1 MKLDELIQ
9 SPDIPSLPEAVIR
22 LTELI
27 NAEASV
33 PEITAV
39 ISTEPALTIR
49 TLELANSAWY
59 KRERT
64 ILKVSDAI
72 SMIGMSA
79 LYQLIFST
87 SVTRIFHGIDTNLID
102 MMTFWKRSARMATLS
117 QTLSSQLNLGT
128 PIEFFTSGLVAHI
141 GQLVLLTHAPNIAR
155 EILDKS
161 VNSEL
166 PQSRVEMEILGYDHG
181 EISAELL
188 NKWKLPEN
196 LSEPIRYYTRP
207 EFAPEQHQVASAIL
221 NTACHMQQTHT
232 QDDSAKTDLYKS
244 TAPTS
249 NQTMSLI
256 KLEEPMLPELA
267 QMADELYE
275 STLSILGIK
284 PA

>member
-1 MKLDELIQ
+1 MKLHELIQ
-9 SPDIPSLPEAVIR
+9 SPEIPSLPEAVIR
-22 LTELI
+22 LIELI

-33 PEITAV
+33 REITTI

-87 SVTRIFHGIDTNLID
+87 SVTRIFRGIDTNLID
-102 MMTFWKRSARMATLS
+102 MITFWKRSARMATLS
-117 QTLSSQLNLGT
+117 QTISSQLNLGT

-141 GQLVLLTHAPNIAR
+141 GQLVLLTNAPNITR
-155 EILDKS
+155 KILNKS
-161 VNSEL
+161 INSEL
-166 PQSRVEMEILGYDHG
+166 PQSQVEMEILGYDHG
-181 EISAELL
+181 EICAELL

-207 EFAPEQHQVASAIL
+207 EFAPEQHQVAAAIL
-221 NTACHMQQTHT
+221 NTACHIQQTYA
-232 QDDSAKTDLYKS
+232 QDNAETGLYKS
-244 TAPTS
+244 TAPVS
-249 NQTMSLI
+249 GQTMSLI
-256 KLEEPMLPELA
+256 KLEDSMLPELA
-267 QMADELYE
+267 QLADELYE
-275 STLSILGIK
+275 SALSILGIK
-284 PA
+284 L